1 MQKHLKICF
10 WISTILLLI
19 YFTLL
24 LLFGSTTFA
33 DALRGY
39 ETLFQYNE
47 LGIWNNLSYPA
58 DIGSDFHYFVSWW
71 SPGQWL
77 LPYLIIKITGIASF
91 QTIQT
96 IIIIPSLL
104 ICVFGYTLLFKKL
117 GFSSLTRWIAM
128 LCIVSNQLFYWQ
140 TLMYYGGDLLLLAL
154 FPFFILL
161 IIEEKKKTIWWYF
174 SFSTVLILGLLA
186 KNTFVILIICALIFM
201 LSRKGIKQT
210 KLKFHI
216 IVSAIST
223 MLIVLFYFLHLKWG
237 ETPGSATD
245 TEGYNGI
252 PNDWLGDL
260 FYSIGSPFGIFSRIT
275 FFIQKIA
282 GHIGFINAFQLI
294 PALISILFVIYLTKK
309 PVSTYQQLII
319 RFALPFIGFFCLMF
333 ILNQAVSYEM
343 RHFAPVAFL
352 FFPGIIDWML
362 GLKWK
367 KIMLFAIYFFCL
379 TDLAWFAYSFK
390 RIESESTFWNTLK
403 VSKSDAENLET
414 ITKWDNKNSQSL
426 VLIEDYWALNI
437 AARKNKKLVVQKDNL
452 GWKVITGM
460 ELDRADYCNL
470 NTTAKL
476 NGYDKILIIS
486 SKKTKN
492 QLANAFRGK
501 KSILIKSTDEFNF
514 YEVKLDEASPK
525 PPLPESK
532 QL

>member
-1 MQKHLKICF
+1 MQKHVKICF

-19 YFTLL
+19 YLTLL

-39 ETLFQYNE
+39 EILFQYNE
-47 LGIWNNLSYPA
+47 LGLWNNLSYPA
-58 DIGSDFHYFVSWW
+58 DLSNDFHYFVSWW

-77 LPYLIIKITGIASF
+77 LPYLFIKITGIASF

-96 IIIIPSLL
+96 IIIIPCLL
-104 ICVFGYTLLFKKL
+104 LCVFGYTLLFKKL

-237 ETPGSATD
+237 ETPGNAID

-252 PNDWLGDL
+252 PNDWFGDF
-260 FYSIGSPFGIFSRIT
+260 FYSIGSPFGIFSRFT
-275 FFIQKIA
+275 FIIQKIA
-282 GHIGFINAFQLI
+282 GNISFINAFQII
-294 PALISILFVIYLTKK
+294 PALISILFIVQLVKK
-309 PVSTYQQLII
+309 PVSTYQQLILK
-319 RFALPFIGFFCLMF
+319 FATPFLLVFCLMF
-333 ILNQAVSYEM
+333 LLNQAVSYEM
-343 RHFAPVAFL
+343 RHFAPIVFL
-352 FFPGIIDWML
+352 FFPGIIDWMI
-362 GLKWK
+362 GFKWK
-367 KIMLFAIYFFCL
+367 KIMLFSIYLFCI
-379 TDLAWFAYSFK
+379 TDLMWFGYSLNK
-390 RIESESTFWNTLK
+390 LESETTFWHSLK

-414 ITKWDNKNSQSL
+414 IAKWDNENIHSL

-437 AARKNKKLVVQKDNL
+437 AVRKNKKLVLQKDSL
-452 GWKVITGM
+452 GWKVSTGM
-460 ELDRADYCNL
+460 ELDHHDYCNL
-470 NTTAKL
+470 NQTAPFK
-476 NGYDKILIIS
+476 GYNKILIVS
-486 SKKTKN
+486 SRKTNN
-492 QLANAFRGK
+492 QLQNAFVAMK
-501 KSILIKSTDEFNF
+501 PELILSTEAFNF
-514 YEVKLDEASPK
+514 YEFKLDEAGPK
-525 PPLPESK
+525 PTPPESK
-532 QL
+532 PL